1 MKKIHIKMNVIFC
14 ALGMLLDDYSHS
26 LLKCLKKIT
35 NTAVVVESITVL
47 AFKDVKF
54 KQNK

>member
-1 MKKIHIKMNVIFC
+1 MKKIHIKMNIFC

-35 NTAVVVESITVL
+35 NTAIVVESITVL